1 MKCIGIRHDI
11 VHRNGK
17 DKEGNLQDIS
27 KEDVLELAE
36 KVSKFIGSIEY
47 EFLLQGINPDE
58 SEIELPF
65 E

>member
-36 KVSKFIGSIEY
+36 KVSKFIGDIEY